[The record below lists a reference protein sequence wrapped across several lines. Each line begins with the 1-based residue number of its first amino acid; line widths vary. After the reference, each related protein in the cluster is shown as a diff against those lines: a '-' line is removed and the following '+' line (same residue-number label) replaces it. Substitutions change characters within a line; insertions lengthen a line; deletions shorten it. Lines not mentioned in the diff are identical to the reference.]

1 MVCYCRADGTAIMF
15 RKLCLVRNF
24 LPGVIVAFWL
34 PPLALSFGHPLALS
48 FEHLSR
54 WTKWATDSVWTES
67 LSKGG
72 SRATFDRMLSPQEF
86 QELNQR
92 QFQELNQHQ
101 PRRILTEWND
111 QRAKM
116 KERMESSKQRHE
128 TIIHKAEDSVREELR
143 SRIED
148 LRTELLSQ
156 TASKISNEDL
166 NARAR
171 QSFNEHIMQTPQQ
184 IKGDLRVLCQKQQEA
199 QSNLGIAAEEL
210 FAGMDEVIRTMAM
223 LEGPDAPYST
233 LSEFRAWASDNMPPE
248 DYQKLILIMQK
259 VEEVG
264 SPSYEPDPEQAK
276 RHQHKTIHQP
286 LEKFRRDMKDQ
297 MQDLRDSMEFHIS
310 SYT

>member
-1 MVCYCRADGTAIMF
+1 MVYYCRADGTAIMF
-15 RKLCLVRNF
+15 RKLRLVRNV

-34 PPLALSFGHPLALS
+34 PPLALSFDHPLASS

-54 WTKWATDSVWTES
+54 WTKRATDFVWTES

-72 SRATFDRMLSPQEF
+72 SRATFSDRMLQEF

-116 KERMESSKQRHE
+116 KERMESSKQRYENVIHE
-128 TIIHKAEDSVREELR
+128 AEDSVREELR

-148 LRTELLSQ
+148 LRIELLSQ

-171 QSFNEHIMQTPQQ
+171 QSFNEHIMQTQQQ

-199 QSNLGIAAEEL
+199 QSSLGIAAEE
-210 FAGMDEVIRTMAM
+210 FFTGMDEVIRTMAM

-233 LSEFRAWASDNMPPE
+233 LSEFRAWASDNMPPQ
-248 DYQKLILIMQK
+248 DYQKLTLMMQK

-276 RHQHKTIHQP
+276 RHQHMTIHQP

-297 MQDLRDSMEFHIS
+297 LQDLRDSMEFHIS